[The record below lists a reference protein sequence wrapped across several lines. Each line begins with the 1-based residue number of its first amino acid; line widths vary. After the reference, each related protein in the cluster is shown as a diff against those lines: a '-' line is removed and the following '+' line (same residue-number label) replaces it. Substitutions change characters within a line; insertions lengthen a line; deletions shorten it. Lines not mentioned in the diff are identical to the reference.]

1 MAKKISNM
9 ERQWQ
14 TEEDVRTLARYQEIM
29 NDSKRRSAALKGAK
43 QEASNLQKRADNMKK
58 AYGGKLRK
66 R

>member
-43 QEASNLQKRADNMKK
+43 QEANNLQKRADNMKK
-58 AYGGKLRK
+58 AYGGKLKK